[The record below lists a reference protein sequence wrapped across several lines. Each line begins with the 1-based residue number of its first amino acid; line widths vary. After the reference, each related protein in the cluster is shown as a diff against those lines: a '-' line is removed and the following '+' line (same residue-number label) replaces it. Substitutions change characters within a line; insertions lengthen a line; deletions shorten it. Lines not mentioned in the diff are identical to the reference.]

1 MSLPKATLALLDR
14 TREVDIETRSPK
26 GTKHAVP
33 IWIVVDGDD
42 VFIRAVR
49 GPTSRWYR
57 ELLAGPGAL
66 VVNGKRIPVRAI
78 AAADS
83 VSVKRA
89 SDGYRKKY
97 RKGGSLDSMLLPSVL
112 PTTLRLEPAD
122 RRAP

>member
-1 MSLPKATLALLDR
+1 LSFPKATVALLDR
-14 TREVDIETRSPK
+14 SNEVDVETRSPK
-26 GTKHAVP
+26 GSVHLVP

-57 ELLAGPGAL
+57 ELVARPGAL
-66 VVNGKRIPVRAI
+66 VVNGKRIPVRAV

-83 VSVKRA
+83 ASVTRA

-97 RKGGSLDSMLLPSVL
+97 RKGGSLDSMLVPSVL
-112 PTTLRLEPAD
+112 PTTLRLEPA
-122 RRAP
+122 

>member
-1 MSLPKATLALLDR
+1 LSFPKATVAVLDR
-14 TREVDIETRSPK
+14 TDEVDIVTRSPK
-26 GTKHAVP
+26 GTTHSVP

-42 VFIRAVR
+42 VFIRTYR

-57 ELLAGPGAL
+57 ELIAGPGAL

-83 VSVKRA
+83 AAVKRA

-97 RKGGSLDSMLLPSVL
+97 RKGSSLDSMLVPSVL
-112 PTTLRLEPAD
+112 PTTVRLEPA
-122 RRAP
+122 